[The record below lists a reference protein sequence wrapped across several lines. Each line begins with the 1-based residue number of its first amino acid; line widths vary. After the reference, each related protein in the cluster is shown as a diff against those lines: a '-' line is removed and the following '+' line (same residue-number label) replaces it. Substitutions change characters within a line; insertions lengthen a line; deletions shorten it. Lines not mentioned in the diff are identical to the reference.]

1 MHPFR
6 RPFSFDGGTKVRLQS
21 FSPLRADPKRKEE
34 STTMMVQFV
43 GQMSEL
49 LATLRV
55 LVNRF
60 PDMRVAAVTQ
70 VALEEARISLRR
82 N

>member
-1 MHPFR
+1 
-6 RPFSFDGGTKVRLQS
+6 
-21 FSPLRADPKRKEE
+21 
-34 STTMMVQFV
+34 MMVRFV

-60 PDMRVAAVTQ
+60 PDMRAAAVTQ
-70 VALEEARISLRR
+70 VALEEARFSLRR

>member
-1 MHPFR
+1 
-6 RPFSFDGGTKVRLQS
+6 
-21 FSPLRADPKRKEE
+21 
-34 STTMMVQFV
+34 MMVQFV

-60 PDMRVAAVTQ
+60 PDIRVSAVTQ

>member
-1 MHPFR
+1 
-6 RPFSFDGGTKVRLQS
+6 
-21 FSPLRADPKRKEE
+21 
-34 STTMMVQFV
+34 MMVQFV

>member
-1 MHPFR
+1 
-6 RPFSFDGGTKVRLQS
+6 
-21 FSPLRADPKRKEE
+21 
-34 STTMMVQFV
+34 MMVQFV

-55 LVNRF
+55 LVYHF
-60 PDMRVAAVTQ
+60 PGIRAAAVTQ
-70 VALEEARISLRR
+70 VVLEEARFALRR